1 MKSFLILPCLAF
13 IILNATA
20 LFSVEY
26 KYEQLDVSYSG
37 CISTNSTI
45 IAYGSEGTL
54 TISYNDGKD
63 WTRKIVANSGEA
75 IHSMKYSEGFYTGVT
90 TKNSIIY
97 SEDEGKEWK
106 LISKLPVD
114 SIVDITFNKNSIYIA
129 TQTTIYTFDLQTR
142 TFKDSLF
149 NSNWKIAHLYRI
161 PNNIL
166 VSDANGKLWFHSYP
180 SLQLEK
186 TIDFKQ
192 LSFCTNCTAP
202 SNVVY
207 HNDTLY
213 CLLDQSILYSVDKGL
228 HWTLLSEFGGS
239 FVVCNKGLYKTSTI
253 ITNPSKFLSV
263 PVTYRFD
270 AGSFKQVS
278 SLSMERL
285 TKHYFFTQVIL
296 KGQDT
301 LIGVGYN
308 NTIFMSP
315 DLGVTWHVI
324 SNFSPYWSAKWLNS
338 KTGFVAGPE
347 VGRIF
352 RTTDGGATWLPQL
365 YNSAT
370 NTALTYHTNLY
381 YDSTG
386 FGLTMGR
393 NLNDTMY
400 YTKDFGETY
409 YKTNLRFQLGFETK
423 VFRFGERYSIFTS
436 SLSNYSP
443 GHLFYSADTSFT
455 EGKGRVIDSV
465 WIVSIEKGVNDTL
478 WSWRVNY
485 AYQSSI
491 QYVYSTDYGNSWVIV
506 RNYNNTRVNLRR
518 GVGVFHNYNLKKIG
532 KYILCIKDEGPLV
545 QQVNVYTFDTDSGVW
560 INDSIHLKDYAA
572 YSYFKINNRH
582 YIQCSPYKDTTRFFI
597 GGESLTNLAQ
607 WEIDTL
613 LPVGLNSLQD
623 SFENVVYW
631 TFFQSKLYHLYK
643 MSIDTSSI
651 TSAIENTEEYHN
663 ALSSFP
669 PYPNPANRVVHAHI
683 YWDLSKEFSAK
694 ECVVYNTLGEIV
706 ERNENITIDPLD
718 TYHGVLTWNC
728 AQVGAGAYY
737 IQVRHGNAKMI
748 IPVVVYSR

>member
-296 KGQDT
+296 KGQDYT
-301 LIGVGYN
+301 SDI
-308 NTIFMSP
+308 
-315 DLGVTWHVI
+315 
-324 SNFSPYWSAKWLNS
+324 K
-338 KTGFVAGPE
+338 
-347 VGRIF
+347 
-352 RTTDGGATWLPQL
+352 GA
-365 YNSAT
+365 
-370 NTALTYHTNLY
+370 
-381 YDSTG
+381 
-386 FGLTMGR
+386 
-393 NLNDTMY
+393 
-400 YTKDFGETY
+400 
-409 YKTNLRFQLGFETK
+409 
-423 VFRFGERYSIFTS
+423 RY
-436 SLSNYSP
+436 
-443 GHLFYSADTSFT
+443 
-455 EGKGRVIDSV
+455 
-465 WIVSIEKGVNDTL
+465 
-478 WSWRVNY
+478 
-485 AYQSSI
+485 
-491 QYVYSTDYGNSWVIV
+491 
-506 RNYNNTRVNLRR
+506 
-518 GVGVFHNYNLKKIG
+518 
-532 KYILCIKDEGPLV
+532 
-545 QQVNVYTFDTDSGVW
+545 
-560 INDSIHLKDYAA
+560 
-572 YSYFKINNRH
+572 
-582 YIQCSPYKDTTRFFI
+582 
-597 GGESLTNLAQ
+597 
-607 WEIDTL
+607 
-613 LPVGLNSLQD
+613 
-623 SFENVVYW
+623 
-631 TFFQSKLYHLYK
+631 
-643 MSIDTSSI
+643 
-651 TSAIENTEEYHN
+651 
-663 ALSSFP
+663 
-669 PYPNPANRVVHAHI
+669 ANRCWV
-683 YWDLSKEFSAK
+683 
-694 ECVVYNTLGEIV
+694 
-706 ERNENITIDPLD
+706 
-718 TYHGVLTWNC
+718 
-728 AQVGAGAYY
+728 
-737 IQVRHGNAKMI
+737 
-748 IPVVVYSR
+748 